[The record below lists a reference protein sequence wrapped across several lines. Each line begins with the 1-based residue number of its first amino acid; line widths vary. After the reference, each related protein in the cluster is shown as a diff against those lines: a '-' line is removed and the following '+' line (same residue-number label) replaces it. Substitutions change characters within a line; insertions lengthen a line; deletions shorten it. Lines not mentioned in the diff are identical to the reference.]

1 MSGRR
6 PSYYSSCRVNLY
18 LQTKTSNYKDVM
30 RICVQ
35 HNVVKFFNL
44 SCYFVIRNLGAQRGV
59 IFTII

>member
-30 RICVQ
+30 RTCVQ
-35 HNVVKFFNL
+35 HNVVKLFNL
-44 SCYFVIRNLGAQRGV
+44 LCYLVIRNLGAQRCV
-59 IFTII
+59 IFMII